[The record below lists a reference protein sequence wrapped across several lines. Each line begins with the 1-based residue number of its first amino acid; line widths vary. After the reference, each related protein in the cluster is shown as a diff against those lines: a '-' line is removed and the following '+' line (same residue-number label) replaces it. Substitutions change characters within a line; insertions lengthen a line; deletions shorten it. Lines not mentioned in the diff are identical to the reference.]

1 MLERILGPLPA
12 WARRDHPML
21 RYELRGG
28 GKANRRW
35 LLLLGAGVLACLLL
49 ALGYIIAT
57 ELLARPLSPNLTE
70 SINRVLY
77 APLLVLQILLGI
89 TALSISIGA
98 IGEIIRRQQWDTLRV
113 TEDGA
118 GLTLRT
124 RWAAVFYRVRPL
136 LAIIVGLRLLLILG
150 ILWDLTAFQGQYL
163 DLLISGI
170 VPQMSIPVPI
180 GQPSLDLGV
189 VAGIMLL
196 AFMLTAAVLL
206 PLTSVG
212 FDAAAGLFLST
223 VFRQRAY
230 NALVQF
236 GLLLLRLLMIGVLLF
251 AGFRF
256 LSGQSTVPDGLSF
269 GVMFLFGAL
278 GDWGLYFLHLSSFG
292 EVWAIVPYGIF
303 LGLALLLFALV
314 QAFLAD
320 RLLLWAIRRAQS
332 LG

>member
-1 MLERILGPLPA
+1 MLERILGPLPI

-21 RYELRGG
+21 RYELRGN
-28 GKANRRW
+28 GKAPRRW
-35 LLLLGAGVLACLLL
+35 LLLLGAGVVGCLLL
-49 ALGYIIAT
+49 AAGYVIAT
-57 ELLARPLSPNLTE
+57 ELLSRPLSPNLTE
-70 SINRVLY
+70 SVNRVLY
-77 APLLVLQILLGI
+77 APILLLQVILGI
-89 TALSISIGA
+89 SALSISIGT
-98 IGEIIRRQQWDTLRV
+98 IGEIVRRQQWDTLRV
-113 TEDGA
+113 TENGA

-124 RWAAVFYRVRPL
+124 RWASVFYRVRPL
-136 LAIIVGLRLLLILG
+136 LTVIIVLRLLLVVG

-163 DLLISGI
+163 DLLMSGI

-180 GQPSLDLGV
+180 GQPPLDLGV

-223 VFRQRAY
+223 LFKQRTY

-236 GLLLLRLLMIGVLLF
+236 GLLLLRLFVTGALIY

-256 LSGQSTVPDGLSF
+256 ISGQLTLPDGLAF
-269 GVMFLFGAL
+269 GLMFSFGAL

-303 LGLALLLFALV
+303 LGLALMLFALV

-320 RLLLWAIRRAQS
+320 RLLLWAIHRAQS
-332 LG
+332 RG

>member
-12 WARRDHPML
+12 WARRDHPLL
-21 RYELRGG
+21 RYELRGN
-28 GKANRRW
+28 GKSSRRW
-35 LLLLGAGVLACLLL
+35 LLLLGAGILGCLLL
-49 ALGYIIAT
+49 AVGYVIAT
-57 ELLARPLSPNLTE
+57 ELLSRPLSPNLTE

-77 APLLVLQILLGI
+77 APVLLLQIILGI
-89 TALSISIGA
+89 SALSISIGT
-98 IGEIIRRQQWDTLRV
+98 IGEIMRRQQWDTLRV
-113 TEDGA
+113 TENGA

-124 RWAAVFYRVRPL
+124 RWASVFYRVRPL
-136 LAIIVGLRLLLILG
+136 LTVIIALRLLLIVG

-170 VPQMSIPVPI
+170 IPPMSIPVPI
-180 GQPSLDLGV
+180 GDPPLDLGV

-196 AFMLTAAVLL
+196 AFMLTSAVLL

-212 FDAAAGLFLST
+212 FDAAAGLLLST
-223 VFRQRAY
+223 LFKQRTY

-236 GLLLLRLLMIGVLLF
+236 GLLLLRLLVTAALLY

-256 LSGQSTVPDGLSF
+256 LGGQLTLSDGLSF
-269 GVMFLFGAL
+269 ALMFFFGAL

-292 EVWAIVPYGIF
+292 EIWAIVPFGIF
-303 LGLALLLFALV
+303 LGLALMVFALV

-320 RLLLWAIRRAQS
+320 RLLLWAIHRAQS
-332 LG
+332 RG